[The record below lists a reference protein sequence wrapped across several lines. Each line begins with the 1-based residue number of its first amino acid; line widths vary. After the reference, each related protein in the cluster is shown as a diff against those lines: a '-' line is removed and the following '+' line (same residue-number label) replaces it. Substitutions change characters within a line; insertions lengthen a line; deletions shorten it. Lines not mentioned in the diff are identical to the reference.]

1 MESKNSVLSP
11 HWIQRLHCRPGRE
24 LGGEANVLEAVGHGG
39 VGGAE
44 GGGRVV
50 GEGADCGR
58 GRVGPG
64 GWVEGTRAYLVCMSV
79 TTLSTRAMSG
89 LRSGS
94 GVMQSATTALGEMA
108 LVRALT
114 SAHSGHAGM
123 FYVLSVYWCTSKK
136 AETSTENTH
145 K

>member
-1 MESKNSVLSP
+1 MGGGNAGLLGVHVGDHLEHEGDV
-11 HWIQRLHCRPGRE
+11 RPAVG
-24 LGGEANVLEAVGHGG
+24 LGGDAVRDH
-39 VGGAE
+39 
-44 GGGRVV
+44 
-50 GEGADCGR
+50 
-58 GRVGPG
+58 GPG
-64 GWVEGTRAYLVCMSV
+64 EV
-79 TTLSTRAMSG
+79 
-89 LRSGS
+89 
-94 GVMQSATTALGEMA
+94 A